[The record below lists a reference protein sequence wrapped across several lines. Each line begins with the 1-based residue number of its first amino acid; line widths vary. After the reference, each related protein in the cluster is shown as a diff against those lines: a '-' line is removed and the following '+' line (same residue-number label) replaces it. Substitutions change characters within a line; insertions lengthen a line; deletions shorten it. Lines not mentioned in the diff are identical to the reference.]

1 MIKNFIDPDLS
12 FKEVVAQI
20 EVIKSQI
27 RDTIASFSY
36 FQKKEEIEFK
46 REVKRQI
53 FELKFEYWKCER
65 LLEYIYDDF
74 TLEELE
80 RLK

>member
-1 MIKNFIDPDLS
+1 MIRITINPEWN
-12 FKEVVAQI
+12 FKEMVDNI
-20 EVIKSQI
+20 EAIKSQTREI
-27 RDTIASFSY
+27 IASFSY

-46 REVKRQI
+46 RELKKQI
-53 FELKFEYWKCER
+53 FALKFEYWKCER